1 MNALRLLVT
10 TMRPAQW
17 VKNGF
22 VAAPVIFAKEH
33 TSQDPTLILHA
44 LLAALVF
51 ILLAGSVYV
60 MNDILDAEKDRL
72 HPVKKNRPI
81 ASGKLPV
88 PTAITGGLLL
98 LASAFG
104 LGHLLGADFNLVATG
119 YLGLNVAYSWHL
131 KNVVWLDVLSIATGF
146 LLRIVAGSFAI
157 GLAPDEISI
166 YLIVCTFL
174 LALYLALGKRRHE
187 LTLVGTGETRSVLVH
202 YGRRQ
207 LDVAMVVVSLC
218 TAGAYVLYTLS
229 PRTQDYFG
237 TGNLVVSIPFVILGM
252 WRFAVL
258 VRRQGEHRS
267 PTDVLIHDVPFV
279 VNTILWAL
287 VVVGVIYG

>member
-1 MNALRLLVT
+1 MNAIRLLMV

-33 TSQDPTLILHA
+33 TAQDPSLIFQA
-44 LLAALVF
+44 ILAALVF
-51 ILLAGSVYV
+51 ILLSGSVYV

-72 HPVKKNRPI
+72 HPLKKHRPI

-88 PTAITGGLLL
+88 RTATAGGLLL
-98 LASAFG
+98 LAAAFG

-119 YLGLNVAYSWHL
+119 YLGLNVAYSWII
-131 KNVVWLDVLSIATGF
+131 KNIVWLDVLSIATGF

-187 LTLVGTGETRSVLVH
+187 LALLGTSETRSVL
-202 YGRRQ
+202 GRYSRKQ
-207 LDVAMVVVSLC
+207 LDVALIIVAAC
-218 TAGAYVLYTLS
+218 TAASYVLYTLS
-229 PRTQDYFG
+229 PRTQEYFG
-237 TGNLVVSIPFVILGM
+237 TGQLVFSIPFVILGM
-252 WRFAVL
+252 WRFLVL
-258 VRRQGEHRS
+258 LRRLGEHRS
-267 PTDVLIHDVPFV
+267 PTDVLIHDAPFV
-279 VNTILWAL
+279 INTILWAL
-287 VVVGVIYG
+287 VVIGVIYG